1 MTVYEVES
9 VDMLNRIIQTC
20 EDVNKILVI
29 KAEAAWCG
37 PCKAVK
43 PRYQKMAETY
53 SNAVFVTFDVE
64 SATDIAEELEISAMP
79 TFIVVKNKKILR
91 RIEGADLLS
100 IQELLD
106 E

>member
-9 VDMLNRIIQTC
+9 VDMLNKIIQTC
-20 EDVNKILVI
+20 EDVNKFLVI
-29 KAEAAWCG
+29 KAEASWCG

-43 PRYQKMAETY
+43 PKYHKMAETY
-53 SNAVFVTFDVE
+53 DNTVFVTFDVE
-64 SATDIAEELEISAMP
+64 QATDIAEELEISAMP

-91 RIEGADLLS
+91 KVEGTDLLS
-100 IQELLD
+100 VQVLLD